1 MKREKPSKDT
11 LMVTTGIRN
20 KTVFLE
26 VECPDSVTC
35 VKVLAVVDF
44 WVDGLKKS
52 KEKGDGVD

>member
-1 MKREKPSKDT
+1 
-11 LMVTTGIRN
+11 MVTTGIRN

-35 VKVLAVVDF
+35 GKVLALVDF

-52 KEKGDGVD
+52 KEKGDGSD